1 MFQYGKTKPNIPW
14 PHLIILMVIMSF
26 PTSVKSQNIS
36 LTDAIAYGIQ
46 HNEEILRQK
55 EVVFQKQYEHAAM
68 KGNFLPKIT
77 AAGGYTYLSENMQ
90 INMEQVKG
98 SLDDVLSKYGVAV
111 ANEIIPIETSP
122 EFQQGLY
129 NSINSSLSKLPAY
142 NIEIDNQHM
151 PTANIVATQPI
162 FMGGKIIAGTKFA
175 KAESNEASYELIKVS
190 NEVTQTII
198 KRYLAVVLLQDV
210 VETRANVLEGMKEH
224 RNEAEKAI
232 EIGVVPPHVLLRA
245 DVAVADAKRKM
256 KDDENNLQLALLA
269 LKSEM
274 GMKEDTVLVISDKMK
289 YHMNAIALDSSL
301 QDAYEAQPIFGILEQ
316 KRIMVRQN
324 YNVKRSEILPKVVA
338 WGEYGFFREELPIIQ
353 PPVMLGI
360 QVKMNLFNGL
370 KNINEMKAAKHLEM
384 EVDYAEDY
392 ARNQIKLWVNKSYIN
407 ILNSQSKY
415 QEMQAVIAMAEE
427 NLRVNEKRFTEGLTA
442 SLDVLDARLLLEGE
456 LVEELVSLYDY
467 YNALADFYTAT
478 AQPEKILEIFN
489 QN

>member
-1 MFQYGKTKPNIPW
+1 MFHYRKIKPNISW
-14 PHLIILMVIMSF
+14 QLFITFMVVLSF
-26 PTSVKSQNIS
+26 STSVKSQNIS
-36 LTDAIAYGIQ
+36 LSDAIVYGIQ
-46 HNEEILRQK
+46 HNEQILRQK
-55 EVVFQKQYEHAAM
+55 EVVFQKEYEHAAM

-77 AAGGYTYLSENMQ
+77 AAGGYTYLSENVQ

-142 NIEIDNQHM
+142 NVEIDNQHM

-175 KAESNEASYELIKVS
+175 KAESTEASYELVKVS

-210 VETRANVLEGMKEH
+210 VETRSNVLEGMKEH

-245 DVAVADAKRKM
+245 DVAVANAKRKM

-274 GMKEDTVLVISDKMK
+274 GMEGDTVLLISDKMK
-289 YHMNAIALDSSL
+289 YHLNTIALDSSL
-301 QDAYEAQPIFGILEQ
+301 QDAYDAQPIFGILEQ
-316 KRIMVRQN
+316 KRIMARQN
-324 YNVKRSEILPKVVA
+324 YNVKRSEMLPKIIA

-360 QVKMNLFNGL
+360 QVKMNLFNGM

-392 ARNQIKLWVNKSYIN
+392 AKNQIKLWVNKSYIN

-427 NLRVNEKRFTEGLTA
+427 NLRVNEKRFSEGLSP

-467 YNALADFYTAT
+467 YNSLADFYTAT
-478 AQPEKILEIFN
+478 AQPEKILDIFN